1 MIKLYL
7 VSLKNNKNAFF
18 ITFTFNDMVST
29 NSNINFE
36 ELSFNPFKSNNTLL
50 KNLNDSDFD
59 VFNENLQSI
68 NTMYFQIE
76 VKYLRIINQNS
87 LSLLHVNIRRIKG
100 NPR

>member
-1 MIKLYL
+1 
-7 VSLKNNKNAFF
+7 
-18 ITFTFNDMVST
+18 MVST

-50 KNLNDSDFD
+50 ENLNDSDFD

-76 VKYLRIINQNS
+76 ETSNS
-87 LSLLHVNIRRIKG
+87 
-100 NPR
+100 